1 MLIFISVFC
10 HFRRRLE
17 REKIGLCGVPD
28 VWGKVHE
35 EEHPQE

>member
-1 MLIFISVFC
+1 M
-10 HFRRRLE
+10 E

-28 VWGKVHE
+28 IWGKVHE